1 MLHAVSFDRLYP
13 GKGGRA
19 AMTNQEFLRDF
30 QEKVEKKLRE
40 NEIAVIQ
47 YWRERLGRAVSMK
60 PDGIASLQ
68 MEIKRI
74 YDMMEK
80 RIQTLKKG

>member
-30 QEKVEKKLRE
+30 QEKVEKKLQE
-40 NEIAVIQ
+40 NEIAVVQ

>member
-19 AMTNQEFLRDF
+19 AMANQEFLRDF

-40 NEIAVIQ
+40 NEIAVVQ